1 MRILLA
7 VDGSPNSLDA
17 VASLVKHLDWFREPP
32 PGVRLVTVHLPV
44 PKVGGMSHVVSH
56 DTIERYYREEGEKSL
71 ADAVKLLEGAKM
83 KFSSVVLVGDPAQM
97 IVAEAVKDGCDLIYM
112 GTRGLGPV
120 TSLVLGSVAMKVL
133 HLSKVP
139 VILVK

>member
-1 MRILLA
+1 
-7 VDGSPNSLDA
+7 
-17 VASLVKHLDWFREPP
+17 LVKHLDWFREPP

-56 DTIERYYREEGEKSL
+56 DMVDRYYREEGEKSQ
-71 ADAVKLLEGAKM
+71 ADAIKLLEGAKL
-83 KFSSVVLVGDPAQM
+83 KYSSVVLVGDPAPM
-97 IVAEAVKDGCDLIYM
+97 IVAEAERDNCDLIYM

-120 TSLVLGSVAMKVL
+120 QGLFLGSVAIKVL

-139 VILVK
+139 VVLVR

>member
-7 VDGSPNSLDA
+7 VDGSANSLDA
-17 VASLVKHLDWFREPP
+17 VVSLIKHRDWFRDPP

-44 PKVGGMSHVVSH
+44 PKVGGTSHVVSH
-56 DTIERYYREEGEKSL
+56 DMIERYYREEGEKSL
-71 ADAVKLLEGAKM
+71 AEAVKLLESARL
-83 KFSSVVLVGDPAQM
+83 KFSTVVLVGDPAQM
-97 IVAEAVKDGCDLIYM
+97 IVAEAERDGCDLIYM
-112 GTRGLGPV
+112 GTRGLGAV
-120 TSLVLGSVAMKVL
+120 TNLFLGSVATKVL